1 MLWKILGIALRSL
14 PTHFCPIDDSG
25 HRTAPDTRGLV
36 IFLIHRSV
44 LLSFFRCLEPM
55 LLGRMDE
62 AEDEL
67 LHPEEIQ
74 RRFKTVFGRDMTRN
88 EPTLSS
94 CGLSHRLIR
103 KKKAE

>member
-1 MLWKILGIALRSL
+1 
-14 PTHFCPIDDSG
+14 
-25 HRTAPDTRGLV
+25 
-36 IFLIHRSV
+36 
-44 LLSFFRCLEPM
+44 M